1 MHDQPRTAIVIG
13 ASLAG
18 MMAAHV
24 AARRFERVLV
34 LDRGDEPTAME
45 PRRSVP
51 QERHVHLLLQRGKR
65 VLESLFPGFLAEL
78 EHHGAVVA
86 DASRD
91 IQWFHHGRW
100 KRRFESGIRTHY
112 CSRALI
118 DHVVRERL
126 RRDPRIEFAP
136 NTRVTGLLGAGR
148 PLAIA
153 GVQANQ
159 RALHADLVIDAGGRG
174 SQASLWL
181 AALGCPAVRTS
192 EVTSRLAYGTR
203 VYRRRPEY
211 DAAWKVLLVLPRP
224 PWSRRMGVISPIE
237 GGRWMVTT
245 GGWLGECPGDDE
257 ASFLDF
263 LRGLPHR
270 AIHDVVR
277 GAEPLSDVSI
287 YRIPGGLRRHY
298 EEVRGWPGRF
308 LVIGDAVCSLNPI
321 YSQGMTV
328 SALEV
333 ETLRD
338 GLDELIAA
346 ALGPGATHALQR
358 RICAQVDAPWGMAE
372 SEDLR
377 FPEVAGTR
385 SWRLRGQH
393 LYGSLIADASA
404 VDPVVQ
410 DRMLRVINLIEPP
423 RSLEQPAFRA
433 RVLLSAM
440 RARLTAR
447 TGMA

>member
-1 MHDQPRTAIVIG
+1 MQDQPRTAIVIG

-24 AARRFERVLV
+24 VARRFERVLV
-34 LDRGDEPTAME
+34 LDRADEPSGLE

-65 VLESLFPGFLAEL
+65 VLEALFPGFLAEL
-78 EHHGAVVA
+78 ERHGAVVA

-91 IQWFHHGRW
+91 LQWFHYGRW
-100 KRRFESGIRTHY
+100 KRRFETGIQTHY
-112 CSRALI
+112 CSRGLI

-126 RRDPRIEFAP
+126 RRDPRITFAP
-136 NTRVTGLLGAGR
+136 NLRVTGLLRADD
-148 PLAIA
+148 PFAID
-153 GVQANQ
+153 GVRTER
-159 RALHADLVIDAGGRG
+159 RALRAELVIDAGGRG
-174 SQASLWL
+174 SQASTWL
-181 AALGCPAVRTS
+181 AALGCPEVRTS
-192 EVTSRLAYGTR
+192 HVTSKLGYGTR

-224 PWSRRMGVISPIE
+224 PASRRMGVISPIE
-237 GGRWMVTT
+237 GGRWMVTA

-257 ASFLDF
+257 ASFLDY

-270 AIHDVVR
+270 AIYDVVR
-277 GAEPLSDVSI
+277 GAEPLSDISI

-298 EEVRGWPGRF
+298 EELRGWPGRL

-333 ETLRD
+333 EALRD
-338 GLDELIAA
+338 GLDELVAAGASPAA
-346 ALGPGATHALQR
+346 AHAVQR

-377 FPEVAGTR
+377 FPEVAGART
-385 SWRLRGQH
+385 WRLRAQH
-393 LYGSLIADASA
+393 LYGALVAEASA
-404 VDPVVQ
+404 VDGVVL

-423 RSLEQPAFRA
+423 QKLEEPVFRA
-433 RVLLSAM
+433 RVLASAM

-447 TGMA
+447 TGVA